1 MRASVR
7 TAEDVLNSYIE
18 NFYGNFVV
26 LKKEED
32 GRVLSKWTG
41 EGDITDRSLT
51 RTKVLGRVEI
61 GIQHPDYREFFI
73 QESMLQKHCSDM
85 SFGYDEFKT
94 QIAQLYK
101 VTYIKKNMLAKTNG
115 PVMRVNAMHMSLP
128 EEAFDGDKL
137 SVAEA
142 KAR

>member
-1 MRASVR
+1 VR

-18 NFYGNFVV
+18 NHYGQFVIIKKGIDGKV
-26 LKKEED
+26 LAHFRGEED
-32 GRVLSKWTG
+32 IS
-41 EGDITDRSLT
+41 DRSLT

-61 GIQHPDYREFFI
+61 GLHHPDFREFFI

-101 VTYIKKNMLAKTNG
+101 VTYIKKNMLSKTNG
-115 PVMRVNAMHMSLP
+115 PVMRVNAMHMTLP
-128 EEAFDGDKL
+128 EENFDGDKL
-137 SVAEA
+137 SVGET
-142 KAR
+142 KTR